1 MNYQVNTIENGR
13 GIQLKS
19 YRDHLSL
26 YQSDLKDLVTY
37 NETEDNFVRR
47 VESWIWDI
55 VCDEY
60 DRDNFKYSSSD
71 LEKALRVVYKNLRKD
86 FEQSAEFSAEKEKE
100 LADNAK
106 KIADMKAS
114 ISKYRIN
121 DYIWNKFKLGDRYW
135 AWSSFSKTSLA
146 VDCRNQIHAYH
157 DTEKYI
163 NEHLEEFAYL
173 SEEELQKKATA
184 TYQQMLKERR
194 GW

>member
-26 YQSDLKDLVTY
+26 YQSDLKSLVTY

-47 VESWIWDI
+47 AESWVWDI
-55 VCDEY
+55 IGDEY
-60 DRDNFKYSSSD
+60 DRDDFKYNQSD

-86 FEQSAEFSAEKEKE
+86 FEQSAEFSAEKEKA
-100 LADNAK
+100 LANNAK

-114 ISKYRIN
+114 ISKYRIS
-121 DYIWNKFKLGDRYW
+121 DYIWRKFKLGDRYW
-135 AWSSFSKTSLA
+135 AWDSFSQSSLA
-146 VDCRNQIHAYH
+146 VDCRNQIYAYH

-173 SEEELQKKATA
+173 SEEELQKKAIA
-184 TYQQMLKERR
+184 TYQQMLKKRR
-194 GW
+194 G